1 MIPKNKMYITRE
13 DYKQWQDYMSPLI
26 ESQELLQNNK
36 KQLDK
41 IEESYSISKD
51 PDLKVKNITFVVTE
65 KCNLNCSYCYEC
77 HKTNKSMTKEIAK
90 QAVDF
95 IFDKELVNGYY
106 DVKTSPAVILE
117 FIGGEPL
124 LEIDIMDYIVE
135 YFKFR
140 AFELNHPWATNY
152 MLSMTTNG
160 VLFNTEKVQKF
171 VKKNQERLSI
181 GITIDGNKKLHD
193 SCRVFHDGS
202 GSYDIVEKSI
212 KTWIKTSDNPQT
224 KITLSPFNVM
234 YLNEALKNVWGLGI
248 HGAFT
253 NCVFEEGWTIDHAK
267 ILYDEMIKL
276 ADYLLED
283 ENYSKY
289 YCSLFDEDIGTPSKE
304 TRNWCGG
311 NGAMLAIGTDG
322 KCFPCIRF
330 MKYSLSTPGRQEK
343 CIGNIFDGLER
354 KEDNIWLLELKK
366 VDMITQSDDKCINCK
381 IASGCSLCTGYN
393 YDKFGTPNKRAT
405 FICDMHHARVMANYY
420 YFTKLYKKLNLDEEL
435 MLNISKEWALQIMSE
450 SEYDRLIGGDF

>member
-1 MIPKNKMYITRE
+1 MVPKNKMYITRE

-26 ESQELLQNNK
+26 ESQELINEEYSHGN
-36 KQLDK
+36 KQL
-41 IEESYSISKD
+41 YSISKD
-51 PDLKVKNITFVVTE
+51 SDLKVKNITFVVTE
-65 KCNLNCSYCYEC
+65 RCNLNCTYCYET
-77 HKTNKSMTKEIAK
+77 HKSNKRMTKEIGK

-95 IFDKELVNGYY
+95 ILNEELINEYY

-124 LEIDIMDYIVE
+124 LEIELIDYIVE

-140 AFELNHPWATNY
+140 AFELNNPWATNY
-152 MLSMTTNG
+152 MISITTNG
-160 VLFNTEKVQKF
+160 VLFNTEKVQDF
-171 VKKNQERLSI
+171 VKKNKDRLSI

-193 SCRVFHDGS
+193 SCRIFHDGS

-212 KTWIKTSDNPQT
+212 KTWLKTNNDPQT

-234 YLNEALKNVWGLGI
+234 YLNDALKNVWGLGI

-253 NCVFEEGWTIDHAK
+253 NCVFEEGWTIEHAK
-267 ILYDEMIKL
+267 VLYSEMIKL

-289 YCSLFDEDIGTPSKE
+289 YCSLFDEIIGTTLTE

-311 NGAMLAIGTDG
+311 NGSMLAIGTDG

-330 MKYSLSTPGRQEK
+330 MKYSLSTPGREEK

-354 KEDNIWLLELKK
+354 KENNIWLLELKK
-366 VDMITQSDDKCINCK
+366 VDMITQSDDKCRKCK

-405 FICDMHHARVMANYY
+405 FICDMHHARVLANYY
-420 YFTKLYKKLNLDEEL
+420 YFNKLYNKLNLDKKFEL
-435 MLNISKEWALQIMSE
+435 NVPKEWALQIMSAE
-450 SEYDRLIGGDF
+450 DYSKLIGGGL